1 MRAGDS
7 VAWYLQPTR
16 YGGWYIAGYRNR
28 SVTADDY
35 WSPGLH
41 RQGYTRYRREESSII
56 TPSDI
61 QQYYEQRFDYNNL
74 SGT

>member
-7 VAWYLQPTR
+7 VAWHLQPTR

-41 RQGYTRYRREESSII
+41 RQGYTRYRSVI
-56 TPSDI
+56 PVNQDDI
-61 QQYYEQRFDYNNL
+61 RQYYEDRMNHNNL